1 MADTE
6 CIVRQ
11 ACSSTGETMTDYAT
25 REELEAAVMQIHAEI
40 AHDRKRI
47 TMIEEFTREL
57 YSLLWVKYR
66 SWRMELEAK
75 LRNHLLYFYSTERTE
90 NNVEEVTAEHTHT
103 YPYV

>member
-1 MADTE
+1 MSSMWSEAVADTE

-47 TMIEEFTREL
+47 TMIHE
-57 YSLLWVKYR
+57 YR
-66 SWRMELEAK
+66 GC
-75 LRNHLLYFYSTERTE
+75 
-90 NNVEEVTAEHTHT
+90 
-103 YPYV
+103 

>member
-1 MADTE
+1 MSE
-6 CIVRQ
+6 YV
-11 ACSSTGETMTDYAT
+11 T

-47 TMIEEFTREL
+47 TMIEEFSREL

-75 LRNHLLYFYSTERTE
+75 LCKHLPYFYSTKLTD
-90 NNVEEVTAEHTHT
+90 NNAGEVTH
-103 YPYV
+103 

>member
-1 MADTE
+1 MAYTE

-11 ACSSTGETMTDYAT
+11 ACCSTGETMSEYVT

-66 SWRMELEAK
+66 SWRMELETR
-75 LRNHLLYFYSTERTE
+75 LQRHVPYFSS
-90 NNVEEVTAEHTHT
+90 VESET
-103 YPYV
+103 